1 MKRGLSWL
9 VRPILI
15 LIGFG
20 ILLYPS
26 ISEYLSQ
33 HNSSRATASYDTS
46 VQELQQER
54 LHALLEEARDYNRQL
69 LESNGYEAPLTDD
82 EGVPITEESYWD
94 ILNIN
99 GDGMMGYIHI
109 PRLNETIPIYHG
121 TAEEVL
127 QVGVGHVQNTS
138 LPVGGENTHAA
149 LSGHRG
155 LPTASL
161 FTDLDQVQ
169 IGDTFY
175 IQILGE
181 TFAYQVNQ
189 ILTVLPEETEAL
201 AIQPGEDY
209 VTLITCTPYG
219 INSHRL
225 LVRGTRIPYIPEE
238 AAVQQAMEEPNL
250 WNKIPMQYR
259 HLILGMGALAIIL
272 LLRML
277 FRMLFLRHKGKY
289 LR

>member
-1 MKRGLSWL
+1 M
-9 VRPILI
+9 
-15 LIGFG
+15 
-20 ILLYPS
+20 YPS
-26 ISEYLSQ
+26 LSEYLSQ

-46 VQELQQER
+46 VLELQQER
-54 LHALLEEARDYNRQL
+54 LHAMLEEARDYNRQL
-69 LESNGYEAPLTDD
+69 LESNGYDAPLTDR
-82 EGVPITEESYWD
+82 EGVPITAESYWKLLD
-94 ILNIN
+94 VSGN
-99 GDGMMGYIHI
+99 GMMGYIHI

-121 TAEEVL
+121 TEEEVL

-161 FTDLDQVQ
+161 FTDLDQVAL
-169 IGDTFY
+169 GDTFY

-181 TFAYQVNQ
+181 TFAYQVDQ
-189 ILTVLPEETEAL
+189 ILTVLPGEMEAL

-219 INSHRL
+219 VNSHRL

-238 AAVQQAMEEPNL
+238 AAVRQAMEKPDL
-250 WNKIPMQYR
+250 WKRIPVQYR
-259 HLILGMGALAIIL
+259 HLLMGLGALVVIVGVRLLIL
-272 LLRML
+272 CISKRKK
-277 FRMLFLRHKGKY
+277 HKY

>member
-169 IGDTFY
+169 VGDTFY

-277 FRMLFLRHKGKY
+277 FLRHKGKY

>member
-1 MKRGLSWL
+1 MKSRQTWL
-9 VRPILI
+9 VRLILI
-15 LIGFG
+15 CIGFG

-33 HNSSRATASYDTS
+33 HNSSRATSSYDTS
-46 VQELQQER
+46 VLELQQEQ
-54 LHALLEEARDYNRQL
+54 LQALLEEAREYNRQL
-69 LESNGYEAPLTDD
+69 LESNGYKAPLTDD
-82 EGVPITEESYWD
+82 EGVPITEERYWQLLD
-94 ILNIN
+94 VN
-99 GDGMMGYIHI
+99 GDGMMGYITV

-121 TAEEVL
+121 TEEEVL

-169 IGDTFY
+169 LGDTFY

-181 TFAYQVNQ
+181 TFAYQVDQ

-201 AIQPGEDY
+201 AIQPGKDY

-219 INSHRL
+219 VNSHRL
-225 LVRGTRIPYIPEE
+225 LVRGIRIPYIPEE
-238 AAVQQAMEEPNL
+238 AAVQQAMEKPDL
-250 WNKIPMQYR
+250 WNRIPMQYR
-259 HLILGMGALAIIL
+259 HLILGLGALAVIL
-272 LLRML
+272 LLRIL

>member
-1 MKRGLSWL
+1 M

-15 LIGFG
+15 FIGLV
-20 ILLYPS
+20 ILFYPS
-26 ISEYLSQ
+26 VSEYLSQ
-33 HNSSRATASYDTS
+33 HNSSHATASYDTS
-46 VQELQQER
+46 VLELQQER
-54 LHALLEEARDYNRQL
+54 IHALLEEARDYNRQL

-82 EGVPITEESYWD
+82 QGVPITDERYWEL
-94 ILNIN
+94 LNVN

-121 TAEEVL
+121 TEEAVL

-138 LPVGGENTHAA
+138 LPVGGENTHAG

-169 IGDTFY
+169 TGDTFY

-181 TFAYQVNQ
+181 TFAYQVDQ

-219 INSHRL
+219 VNSHRL
-225 LVRGTRIPYIPEE
+225 LVRGTRIPYVPEE
-238 AAVQQAMEEPNL
+238 AAVQQAMEKPDL
-250 WNKIPMQYR
+250 WNSIPMQYR
-259 HLILGMGALAIIL
+259 HLILGLAALAVIL
-272 LLRML
+272 ALRQL
-277 FRMLFLRHKGKY
+277 FRMLFLRQKGKY